1 MDDHGPG
8 DDAPLELTCPCCSTK
23 LTVDA
28 ASGEILHEERPV
40 KAGRSWDDALSAGKR
55 QQAEAEKAFD
65 RGLARQRSADDILEK
80 KFREALKKADKS
92 DDPPPRIFDL
102 D

>member
-1 MDDHGPG
+1 MADPG
-8 DDAPLELTCPCCSTK
+8 HALEVKCPCCSTK
-23 LTVDA
+23 LTVDVESA
-28 ASGEILHEERPV
+28 EILIEERPKRSGV
-40 KAGRSWDDALSAGKR
+40 DWNEALAAGDRRKS
-55 QQAEAEKAFD
+55 EAEQAFA
-65 RGLARQRSADDILEK
+65 RGIERERNADDLLEK